1 MNTSVYETNLSSL
14 TLLGRGKVRDIYDV
28 GNDMLLIVATDR
40 LSAFDVVFPQ
50 AIPGKGEILTK
61 LSNFWFSKMRGLVPN
76 HLIPQSTI
84 EFLGVLSE
92 YETLKDRSV
101 LVRKLTPLPIEAV
114 VRGYIAGSGW
124 EDYLKTGSICGISL
138 PRNLQ
143 LAERLE
149 SPIFTPSTK
158 AKIGD
163 HDENIDF
170 EEARNL
176 IGTELAD
183 RVRALS
189 IEIYEKAANF
199 ALKRGIIIADTK
211 MEFGLSD
218 EGDLILIDELLTPDS
233 SRFWPID
240 SYNIGT
246 SPESYDKQFVR
257 DYLEAKRWDKSPPAP
272 DLPLEIIDK
281 TFARYLSAYEHL
293 LR

>member
-61 LSNFWFSKMRGLVPN
+61 LSNFWFSKMRDLVPN

-84 EFLGVLSE
+84 EFFGALSE

-101 LVRKLTPLPIEAV
+101 LVKKLTPLPIEAV

-149 SPIFTPSTK
+149 SPIFTPST
-158 AKIGD
+158 
-163 HDENIDF
+163 
-170 EEARNL
+170 EA
-176 IGTELAD
+176 
-183 RVRALS
+183 S
-189 IEIYEKAANF
+189 
-199 ALKRGIIIADTK
+199 
-211 MEFGLSD
+211 
-218 EGDLILIDELLTPDS
+218 
-233 SRFWPID
+233 
-240 SYNIGT
+240 
-246 SPESYDKQFVR
+246 
-257 DYLEAKRWDKSPPAP
+257 
-272 DLPLEIIDK
+272 
-281 TFARYLSAYEHL
+281 
-293 LR
+293 